1 MLFLYNG
8 RHMVKNLIF
17 DLDGTLL
24 DTLPGITLAINEAL
38 AECGYP
44 YSFTE
49 EETKSLIGGGADRLV
64 RKALKD
70 KGNDEDAFA
79 ALKKAYM
86 PLYRKFQETN
96 TGMFSGL
103 EAVLRAFHSEGKRLF
118 VVSNKPDPLA
128 KDAVKK
134 FLPPLF
140 AGVTGQKEG
149 FPPKPNPASTF
160 SMMKEFGLNPLESVY
175 IGDSHFDV
183 ETAHNAHL
191 RCILVTWG
199 YGDYKEPLIC
209 ESDRHV
215 SSPTEL
221 YSVVQSL

>member
-1 MLFLYNG
+1 
-8 RHMVKNLIF
+8 MVKNLIF

-103 EAVLRAFHSEGKRLF
+103 E
-118 VVSNKPDPLA
+118 
-128 KDAVKK
+128 
-134 FLPPLF
+134 
-140 AGVTGQKEG
+140 
-149 FPPKPNPASTF
+149 
-160 SMMKEFGLNPLESVY
+160 
-175 IGDSHFDV
+175 
-183 ETAHNAHL
+183 
-191 RCILVTWG
+191 
-199 YGDYKEPLIC
+199 
-209 ESDRHV
+209 
-215 SSPTEL
+215 
-221 YSVVQSL
+221 

>member
-1 MLFLYNG
+1 MDFV
-8 RHMVKNLIF
+8 MVKNLIF

-24 DTLPGITLAINEAL
+24 DTLPGITLAINKAL
-38 AECGYP
+38 SECGYS

-70 KGNDEDAFA
+70 KGNDEVAFL
-79 ALKKAYM
+79 ALKKVYM
-86 PLYRKFQETN
+86 PLYRQFQETN
-96 TGMFSGL
+96 TGMFAGL
-103 EAVLRAFHSEGKRLF
+103 ETVLRAFHSEGKRLF

-128 KDAVKK
+128 HAAVAKY
-134 FLPPLF
+134 LPPLF
-140 AGVTGQKEG
+140 TGVTGQKEG
-149 FPPKPNPASTF
+149 FPPKPNPASTL
-160 SMMKEFGLNPLESVY
+160 SMMEKFGLKASESVY

-191 RCILVTWG
+191 RCILVEWG
-199 YGDYKEPLIC
+199 YGDYQEALIC
-209 ESDRHV
+209 ESDYSA
-215 SSPTEL
+215 SSPAML